1 MVFFINPSNDT
12 QVLSF
17 LFSSTM
23 MQPEKYLEQVGKPMM
38 GRFAYKNGGHP
49 NLPHFITS
57 VAAKNGRHRKR

>member
-1 MVFFINPSNDT
+1 
-12 QVLSF
+12 
-17 LFSSTM
+17 M

-57 VAAKNGRHRKR
+57 VPAKNGRHRKR